1 MADAPSPTAADE
13 SIGWNDAREELD
25 AILRRLESGTDD
37 VDAVAALVER
47 AAVLITVC
55 RTRLRAAQMRVDRV
69 LAELDTQITDESV
82 DE

>member
-1 MADAPSPTAADE
+1 MANTPSPSADDE

-25 AILRRLESGTDD
+25 TILRRLESGTDD
-37 VDAVAALVER
+37 VDAVAAMVER

-69 LAELDTQITDESV
+69 LAELDTEITDESA